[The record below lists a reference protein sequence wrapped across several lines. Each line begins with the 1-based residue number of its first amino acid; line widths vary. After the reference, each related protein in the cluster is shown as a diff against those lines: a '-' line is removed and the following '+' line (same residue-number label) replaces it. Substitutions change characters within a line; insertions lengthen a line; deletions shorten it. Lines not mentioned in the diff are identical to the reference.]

1 MKVILSGMNVDRERL
16 NEYRN
21 RAARLMDD
29 LAPEEA
35 EAFFREF
42 SDAEDLTPET
52 FSAAYAR
59 ISRDPRSVDELR
71 DDAVREV
78 DRARRSNESIIFGL
92 GHSSVAEHAVFNL
105 DIIDITRRAVE
116 ELQRSRLAS
125 YTEKSQRYIT
135 LTDDYHLPQEVAE
148 IGMADYFRN
157 TVKQLNESYHRLH
170 TGLLDYLEEKYPD
183 MARDKKGKVLLDGW
197 AKEDARYVVP
207 LATLTQLGMTANARV
222 LEMTIRRL
230 AAHHLAE
237 VRELSREIFNA
248 VSHHAPSVIKYTTP
262 TPYDTETEG
271 VIRDVVS
278 RMVPDAATTHPA
290 GPPDRQVTLVD
301 YPNDADTRL
310 AAAFIASHGDLDYL
324 TALKQAQSLDA
335 EAVRELIL
343 TALSRME
350 SYDRA
355 PRELEMIPLTFEA
368 VVSSSCFGQLK
379 RHRMATIL
387 PSPYD
392 PTLGVTVPPTISEA
406 GLEKTMMEATD
417 VSESVHESI
426 TKRIPDAGE
435 YILTNAHRRKVL
447 VSMNLRELYH
457 VARLRMDETAQW
469 DIRYLTEE
477 MVRCVAE
484 KSPVATALA
493 VGKDAFEHTRSKL
506 YTSLVTK

>member
-16 NEYRN
+16 GEYRG
-21 RAARLMDD
+21 RAAGLADD
-29 LAPEEA
+29 PNPKAA
-35 EAFFREF
+35 KAFFREF
-42 SDAEDLTPET
+42 SNSEDLTPET

-71 DDAVREV
+71 RDAFREV

-135 LTDDYHLPQEVAE
+135 LTDDYHLPREIAE
-148 IGMADYFRN
+148 IGLADDFRN

-170 TGLLDYLEEKYPD
+170 AGLLDYLEEKHPD
-183 MARDKKGKVLLDGW
+183 LARDKKGKVLLDGW

-207 LATLTQLGMTANARV
+207 LSTLTQLGMTANARV

-230 AAHHLAE
+230 AAHPTDE

-248 VSHHAPSVIKYTTP
+248 VSPHAPSVIKYTTP
-262 TPYDTETEG
+262 TPYDTETGG
-271 VIRDVVS
+271 VINDIVS
-278 RMVPDAATTHPA
+278 RMVPDAPTLRPA
-290 GPPDRQVTLVD
+290 SSSDRQVTLVD
-301 YPNDADTRL
+301 YPGDADTRL
-310 AAAFIASHGDLDYL
+310 AAVFIASHGGVDYPA
-324 TALKQAQSLDA
+324 ALKRAQSLGDA
-335 EAVRELIL
+335 AVRELIL

-355 PRELEMIPLTFEA
+355 PRELELIPLTFEA

-379 RHRMATIL
+379 RHRMATII
-387 PSPYD
+387 SRPYD
-392 PTLGVTVPPTISEA
+392 PALGVTVPPTIAEA
-406 GLEKTMMEATD
+406 GLEKTMMEATG
-417 VSESVHESI
+417 VSESVYEKI
-426 TKRIPDAGE
+426 AARTPDTSE
-435 YILTNAHRRKVL
+435 YILTNAHRRRVL

-477 MVRCVAE
+477 MVKCVAE
-484 KSPVATALA
+484 KSPVAAALA
-493 VGKDAFEHTRSKL
+493 VGKDAFERTRGEL
-506 YTSLVTK
+506 YASMDLK